1 MKKKLEKQR
10 NERTNFH
17 HYHPHFN
24 SSNKNMILKFSS
36 SVLFATTIV
45 ALATASSSPSSSSAS
60 GTLRGQR
67 DLKAK
72 VVANRIV
79 GGEQSTEGEFPYY
92 VEVGY
97 GCGGALIA
105 PQVMLYAAHCT
116 PSLGAGTS
124 VQVGAYKAQSTQ
136 YGVKRKCT
144 KVVDHPN
151 YNKRTMDNDFAL
163 CKLNAPV
170 TLDDDRAILVLNEE
184 DSVPA
189 TGEDLIVMGVGALKE
204 GGNSP
209 QFLHNVTVP
218 TISNTQCNKGSYYGG
233 EITENMLC
241 AGFDEGKKDSCQGDS
256 GGPIVR
262 RQWDAANSR
271 FVDSHV
277 GVVSWGYGC
286 AAPKK
291 PGVYARTSSG
301 HEWIKDVVCN
311 EFNAGDAVFCKT
323 EPPTPTV
330 SPKPTSAP
338 TTASPTTGP
347 PTLPQIDVD
356 PVPVKSKCSFED
368 GQLQIKFKMDQY
380 NYETTWYVE
389 EKDTGR
395 VVAANQD
402 GYPAF
407 TFNYEPPRNTKNVFR
422 GPAKLSDSTVSL
434 RGRGSTGTGL
444 SPRAINSRYHNRII
458 NGEDAKE
465 GEYPYYVQV
474 GYGCGG
480 TLIAPQVVL
489 YAAHCAEA
497 GLDEGTEVQVGA

>member
-1 MKKKLEKQR
+1 MG
-10 NERTNFH
+10 
-17 HYHPHFN
+17 
-24 SSNKNMILKFSS
+24 SS

-45 ALATASSSPSSSSAS
+45 ALATASSSPSSSSSS

-67 DLKAK
+67 ELKAK

-136 YGVKRKCT
+136 YGVTRKCT

-218 TISNTQCNKGSYYGG
+218 TISNTKCNKGAYYGG
-233 EITENMLC
+233 EITDNMLC

-291 PGVYARTSSG
+291 PGVYARTSKG
-301 HEWIKDVVCN
+301 FGWIKETVCDD
-311 EFNAGDAVFCKT
+311 FGVSATFCSGGDNNNDNDTDDNLFGDDGFG
-323 EPPTPTV
+323 EDDFFGWPTFA
-330 SPKPTSAP
+330 PTSAP
-338 TTASPTTGP
+338 FC
-347 PTLPQIDVD
+347 VD
-356 PVPVKSKCSFED
+356 PRVEMRGKKDGCRKWVAKGNNKKIKKKCRKKHNGTKIFKICLETCGMVGLGECSF
-368 GQLQIKFKMDQY
+368 LQF
-380 NYETTWYVE
+380 
-389 EKDTGR
+389 
-395 VVAANQD
+395 
-402 GYPAF
+402 
-407 TFNYEPPRNTKNVFR
+407 
-422 GPAKLSDSTVSL
+422 
-434 RGRGSTGTGL
+434 
-444 SPRAINSRYHNRII
+444 
-458 NGEDAKE
+458 
-465 GEYPYYVQV
+465 
-474 GYGCGG
+474 
-480 TLIAPQVVL
+480 
-489 YAAHCAEA
+489 
-497 GLDEGTEVQVGA
+497 